1 MICPHCHKA
10 IEQKDILYEDS
21 YIEIDPSQFKVRIN
35 GKRIRLTA
43 TEHRVLGC
51 LVENAG
57 RILTH
62 RRILEIVWGFEY
74 IDDVDYVRLYIWRLR
89 QKLEPDPEHPVYILC
104 QPGIGYYFNNEQQ
117 AEGVDNAMPPVQMYY
132 V

>member
-104 QPGIGYYFNNEQQ
+104 QPGIGCYFNNEQQ